1 MARLFYCRPTA
12 KDVLYLVI
20 DPEKTPDEV
29 VKKGDT
35 VGLFY
40 QKELIG
46 VNFLSFSR
54 LVKIKAEG
62 MIANPPEPLLQIVK
76 NELQKASFP
85 IPDFSSPSGFAVA
98 EIQNLEEHPL
108 DERKQIVTL
117 KCQGKTLTT
126 SSRYSNLH
134 LGSKIVVLLDGTIRF
149 DGTRFHSSVIR
160 NIPQDCEIASPHD
173 LGLSEEGKS
182 AYIEEEKE
190 VGSDFFA

>member
-1 MARLFYCRPTA
+1 MTALFYCKPTA
-12 KDVLYLVI
+12 KDVLYLLI

-40 QKELIG
+40 QKQLIG
-46 VNFLSFSR
+46 VNFLNFSR

-62 MIANPPEPLLQIVK
+62 RITNPPEAMLEIVK

-85 IPDFSSPSGFAVA
+85 IPDFSCSSGFTVA
-98 EIQNLEEHPL
+98 RVMNLEEHPL

-117 KCQGKTLTT
+117 ECAGKTLTT
-126 SSRYSNLH
+126 SSRYQNLQI
-134 LGSKIVVLLDGTIRF
+134 GSKIVVLLDRTIRF
-149 DGTRFHSSVIR
+149 DGTVFHSSVIR

-173 LGLSEEGKS
+173 LGLSEESKS